1 MHSMFWIRSVIRN
14 SGACAL
20 LLGAL
25 VLVAGCSSSGA
36 DATSE
41 DRVRLVATTNVVG
54 DLVRQVGGDVVA
66 LTTLMGPGIDPHQY
80 NASEGD
86 IQRMAGADMIVY
98 NGLHLEG
105 KMVDLFPEMDR
116 RGIATTA
123 LAEEAV
129 PDSLRIGST
138 EYASAYDPH
147 VWFDVSLWRRAAL
160 HLGEAL
166 AELDPDHASAY
177 RERATDYAARLDS
190 LDTYARTQIATIP
203 EAQRVLV
210 TSHDAFRY
218 LGAAYDIEVRGLQGI
233 STDSE
238 AGTAD
243 VQALADFI
251 VERRLPTIFAETSVS
266 ERGLR
271 AVQEAVRSQGFMV
284 QLGDPL
290 YGDALG
296 DADTPEGTYIGAVRH
311 NIDTIVGGLA
321 DSDPST
327 ATTARR

>member
-1 MHSMFWIRSVIRN
+1 M
-14 SGACAL
+14 
-20 LLGAL
+20 
-25 VLVAGCSSSGA
+25 LVAGCSSSGA

-41 DRVRLVATTNVVG
+41 DRVSVVATTNVVG
-54 DLVRQVGGDVVA
+54 DLVRQVGGDAVA

-86 IQRMAGADMIVY
+86 IQRMAGADMVVY

-116 RGIATTA
+116 RGISTTA
-123 LAEEAV
+123 LAEASV

-160 HLGEAL
+160 HLGDAL
-166 AELDPDHASAY
+166 TDLDPDHATAY
-177 RERATDYAARLDS
+177 RERAADYAARLDS
-190 LDTYARTQIATIP
+190 LDTYAREQIATIP
-203 EAQRVLV
+203 ETQRVLV

-243 VQALADFI
+243 VQALAGFI
-251 VERRLPTIFAETSVS
+251 AEQQIPTIFAETSVS
-266 ERGLR
+266 ERGLQ
-271 AVQEAVRSQGFMV
+271 AVQEAVRSRGFEV
-284 QLGDPL
+284 QLGNAL

-296 DADTPEGTYIGAVRH
+296 DAGTPTGTYIGAVRH
-311 NIDTIVGGLA
+311 NIDTIVEGLT
-321 DSDPST
+321 DSDSAAP
-327 ATTARR
+327 TTARR

>member
-1 MHSMFWIRSVIRN
+1 MCWMRRALHFW
-14 SGACAL
+14 GMLL
-20 LLGAL
+20 LLGSVSLGAG
-25 VLVAGCSSSGA
+25 GCSSS
-36 DATSE
+36 DAESGT
-41 DRVRLVATTNVVG
+41 DGPLRVVATTNVVG
-54 DLVRQVGGDVVA
+54 DMMRQVGGDAVE

-80 NASEGD
+80 NASQGD
-86 IQRMAGADMIVY
+86 IQRMAQADVVVY

-105 KMVDLFPEMDR
+105 KMTDLFPEMDR
-116 RGIATTA
+116 RGISTIA

-160 HLGEAL
+160 HVGDRL
-166 AELDPDHASAY
+166 AELDPDHADRY
-177 RERATDYAARLDS
+177 RERAANYATQLDS
-190 LDTYARTQIATIP
+190 LDTYAREQIATIP
-203 EAQRVLV
+203 DEQRVLI

-218 LGAAYDIEVRGLQGI
+218 LGAAYDIGVRGLQGI

-243 VQALADFI
+243 VQALANFI
-251 VERRLPTIFAETSVS
+251 AERRIPTIFAETSVS

-271 AVQEAVRSQGFMV
+271 AVQAAVRSRGFEV
-284 QLGDPL
+284 QLGNAL

-296 DADTPEGTYIGAVRH
+296 DADTPTGTYIGAVRH
-311 NIDTIVGGLA
+311 NIDTIVNGLA
-321 DSDPST
+321 GSDSAST
-327 ATTARR
+327 TTARR

>member
-1 MHSMFWIRSVIRN
+1 MGWIRRMSHVL
-14 SGACAL
+14 GMLL
-20 LLGAL
+20 LLGSMSLGAT
-25 VLVAGCSSSGA
+25 GCSSS
-36 DATSE
+36 DAESGPNNGL
-41 DRVRLVATTNVVG
+41 RVVTTTNVVG
-54 DLVRQVGGDVVA
+54 DLVRQVGGDAVD

-86 IQRMAGADMIVY
+86 IQRMARANAVFY

-105 KMVDLFPEMDR
+105 KMTDLFPEMDQ
-116 RGIATTA
+116 RGIPTTA
-123 LAEEAV
+123 LAEAAV

-147 VWFDVSLWRRAAL
+147 VWFDVALWRRAAL
-160 HLGEAL
+160 HVGDAL
-166 AELDPDHASAY
+166 ADLDPDHAEGY
-177 RERATDYAARLDS
+177 RERAADYAAQLDS
-190 LDTYARTQIATIP
+190 LDTYAHEQIAAIP
-203 EAQRVLV
+203 EEQRVLI

-233 STDSE
+233 STDAE

-251 VERRLPTIFAETSVS
+251 AERRIPTIFAETSVS

-271 AVQEAVRSQGFMV
+271 AVQAAVQSRGFEV
-284 QLGDPL
+284 QLGNAL

-296 DADTPEGTYIGAVRH
+296 DADTPTGTYIGAVRH
-311 NIDTIVGGLA
+311 NIDTIVDGLTVS
-321 DSDPST
+321 SDT
-327 ATTARR
+327 VARR

>member
-1 MHSMFWIRSVIRN
+1 ML
-14 SGACAL
+14 L
-20 LLGAL
+20 LLGSMSLGAT
-25 VLVAGCSSSGA
+25 GCSSSEAEPDA
-36 DATSE
+36 D
-41 DRVRLVATTNVVG
+41 DQLRVVATTNVVG
-54 DLVRQVGGDVVA
+54 DLVRQVGGDAVA

-80 NASEGD
+80 NASQGD
-86 IQRMAGADMIVY
+86 IQRMASADVVAY

-105 KMVDLFPEMDR
+105 KMTDLFPEMDQ
-116 RGIATTA
+116 RGVPTIA
-123 LAEEAV
+123 LAEDAV

-160 HLGEAL
+160 HLGDRL

-177 RERATDYAARLDS
+177 RERASTYAADLDS
-190 LDTYARTQIATIP
+190 LDTYAREQIATIP
-203 EAQRVLV
+203 EEQRVLI

-218 LGAAYDIEVRGLQGI
+218 LGAAYNLEVRGLQGI

-243 VQALADFI
+243 VQALARFI
-251 VERRLPTIFAETSVS
+251 AERRIPTIFAETSVS

-271 AVQEAVRSQGFMV
+271 AVQAAVQSRGFEV
-284 QLGDPL
+284 QLGDAL

-296 DADTPEGTYIGAVRH
+296 DADTPTGTYIGAVQH
-311 NIDTIVGGLA
+311 NIDTIVDGLA
-321 DSDPST
+321 TSPNT
-327 ATTARR
+327 VAQR

>member
-1 MHSMFWIRSVIRN
+1 MRGMCWMRN
-14 SGACAL
+14 LSHVLGMLL
-20 LLGAL
+20 LLGSMSLGAT
-25 VLVAGCSSSGA
+25 GCSSSEAEPGA
-36 DATSE
+36 D
-41 DRVRLVATTNVVG
+41 DRLRVVATTNVVG
-54 DLVRQVGGDVVA
+54 DLVRQVGGDAVA

-80 NASEGD
+80 NASQGD
-86 IQRMAGADMIVY
+86 IQRMASADVVAY

-105 KMVDLFPEMDR
+105 KMTDLFPEMDQ
-116 RGIATTA
+116 RGVPTIA
-123 LAEEAV
+123 LAEDAV

-160 HLGEAL
+160 HLGDRL
-166 AELDPDHASAY
+166 AELDPDHADAY
-177 RERATDYAARLDS
+177 RERASTYAADLDS
-190 LDTYARTQIATIP
+190 LDTYAREQIATIP
-203 EAQRVLV
+203 EEQRVLI

-218 LGAAYDIEVRGLQGI
+218 LGAAYNLEVRGLQGI

-243 VQALADFI
+243 VQALARFI
-251 VERRLPTIFAETSVS
+251 AERRIPTIFAETSVS

-271 AVQEAVRSQGFMV
+271 AVQAAVQSRGFEV
-284 QLGDPL
+284 QLGDAL

-296 DADTPEGTYIGAVRH
+296 DAGTPTGTYIGAVQH

-321 DSDPST
+321 TSPNT
-327 ATTARR
+327 VAQR

>member
-1 MHSMFWIRSVIRN
+1 M
-14 SGACAL
+14 
-20 LLGAL
+20 
-25 VLVAGCSSSGA
+25 LVAGCSSSGA
-36 DATSE
+36 DSTSE
-41 DRVRLVATTNVVG
+41 DRVSVVATTNVVG
-54 DLVRQVGGDVVA
+54 DLVRQVGGDAVA

-86 IQRMAGADMIVY
+86 VQRMAGADMVVY

-116 RGIATTA
+116 RGISTTA
-123 LAEEAV
+123 LAEASV

-160 HLGEAL
+160 HLGDAL
-166 AELDPDHASAY
+166 ADLDPDHATAY
-177 RERATDYAARLDS
+177 RERAADYAARLDS
-190 LDTYARTQIATIP
+190 LDTYAREQIATIP
-203 EAQRVLV
+203 ETQRVLV

-243 VQALADFI
+243 VQALAGFI
-251 VERRLPTIFAETSVS
+251 AERQIPTIFAETSVS
-266 ERGLR
+266 ERGLQ
-271 AVQEAVRSQGFMV
+271 AVQEAVRSRGFEV
-284 QLGDPL
+284 QLGNAL

-296 DADTPEGTYIGAVRH
+296 DAGTPTGTYIGAVRH
-311 NIDTIVGGLA
+311 NIDTIVEGLT
-321 DSDPST
+321 DSDSAAP
-327 ATTARR
+327 TTARR